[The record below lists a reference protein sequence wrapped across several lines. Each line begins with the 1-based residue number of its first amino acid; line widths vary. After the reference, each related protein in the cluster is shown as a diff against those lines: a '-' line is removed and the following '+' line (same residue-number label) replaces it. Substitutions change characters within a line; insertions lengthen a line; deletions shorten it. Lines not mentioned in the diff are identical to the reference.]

1 MTDSQNSHSVKFWL
15 TIIAFQIIFG
25 LVVFGFTRQ
34 YYLSE
39 PQSAATKPNLD
50 WPVAGQTLSGDLLT
64 GKAGGAQGRTPS
76 AMGSA
81 AMGGSGMGGS
91 MGGSGMGG
99 NSVGATSDLSVLQDP
114 VEISRMAN
122 EMFAKQDY
130 QQAAKL
136 YEKLLSFDPEN
147 AATYNN
153 LGLTLHYIGRSDEAL
168 KMLDEGSI
176 IDPSNQRIWLTLGFV
191 SNQMGDTEKA
201 RTALKTAVDLGAD
214 TQVGQSAAK
223 MLAELP

>member
-1 MTDSQNSHSVKFWL
+1 MTDRANSHSVKFWL
-15 TIIAFQIIFG
+15 TIVAFQIIFG

-39 PQSAATKPNLD
+39 PTLAATKPNLD
-50 WPVAGQTLSGDLLT
+50 WPVAGQTLSSDLLT
-64 GKAGGAQGRTPS
+64 GTAGRTAS
-76 AMGSA
+76 TMGSA
-81 AMGGSGMGGS
+81 AMGGAGMS
-91 MGGSGMGG
+91 G

-122 EMFAKQDY
+122 ELFAKQDY

-136 YEKLLSFDPEN
+136 YEKLLAFAPEN
-147 AATYNN
+147 ADTYNN

-191 SNQMGDTEKA
+191 SNQLGDTEKA
-201 RTALKTAVDLGAD
+201 RTALQTAVDLGAD
-214 TQVGQSAAK
+214 TKVGESAAK